1 MTYSAGILLALVI
14 TAPLLVPTH
23 ARAQQPAADSIRRT
37 ERLAGLAVTRP
48 EKAGILSAVL
58 PGAGQLYN
66 RRYWKV
72 PVATGLVGG
81 AVYIQVLYGRRY
93 QEYKTGFQLRQRA
106 AAGDATAIDM
116 GPRSGQEPSNTV
128 QKARFYSYRT
138 MRDVW
143 LGITAATYG
152 VQILDAVVDAHL
164 HDFDISDTLTLH
176 WRPSLL
182 LTATAS
188 LAPGLTVTVNPHA
201 ARGFH
206 K

>member
-1 MTYSAGILLALVI
+1 MTYSAGVLLALVI

-23 ARAQQPAADSIRRT
+23 ARAQQSAADSVRRT
-37 ERLAGLAVTRP
+37 ERLAGVAVTRP
-48 EKAGILSAVL
+48 QKAGLLSAVL

-81 AVYIQVLYGRRY
+81 AVYMQVLYARRY
-93 QEYKTGFQLRQRA
+93 QEYRQGYLLRQRA
-106 AAGDATAIDM
+106 ATGDATAVDT
-116 GPRSGQEPSNTV
+116 GPRSGQEPSDAV

-138 MRDVW
+138 TRDIW
-143 LGITAATYG
+143 MGITAATYG

-176 WRPSLL
+176 WRPALL
-182 LTATAS
+182 STATAS
-188 LAPGLTVTVNPHA
+188 AAPGFTVTVTTHA

-206 K
+206 Q